1 MKKALNL
8 ERKNPE
14 TKKRLKQKKKEKKR
28 RRGINGSEKSKIQ
41 G

>member
-1 MKKALNL
+1 MKKAQNL